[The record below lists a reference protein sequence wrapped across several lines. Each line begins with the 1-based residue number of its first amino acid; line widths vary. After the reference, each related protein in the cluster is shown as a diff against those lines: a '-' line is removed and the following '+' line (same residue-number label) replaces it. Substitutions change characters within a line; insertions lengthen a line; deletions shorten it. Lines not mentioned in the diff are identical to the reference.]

1 MKLSFYCR
9 HESGGKLLH
18 RVFAVFVAFWQPKVD
33 VNVDFKAANEE
44 EGGQEMATW
53 QHRAGES
60 AWFSNVC
67 ET

>member
-1 MKLSFYCR
+1 
-9 HESGGKLLH
+9 
-18 RVFAVFVAFWQPKVD
+18 
-33 VNVDFKAANEE
+33 VDFKAANEE